1 MSSFLTSQKQEL
13 LEASVSNRI
22 YNIPVRIIWYT
33 LISLLLTNLLLLLGS
48 LGTRKW
54 VKQGKEENSWQG
66 SLLHVTKG
74 PEEWEN
80 ETYEQLA
87 DDYCDMKGED
97 NEALCRLFQNLHDA
111 GATYVSFGVMTVIC
125 TIGWIL
131 KIVFLL
137 LEKKCCKNLVGYV
150 LSGICGVF
158 HLIGLVVWS
167 AVSESKYNVDCDKV
181 VEKGEIGELCNT
193 DGPAL
198 ALTVMLM
205 YVGITPVFVFV
216 YMKRYHGASSTLT
229 NNKQSEMAGMPS
241 SFPKSLPRI
250 SYDNQ
255 I

>member
-1 MSSFLTSQKQEL
+1 MFSFFTSQKQEL

-22 YNIPVRIIWYT
+22 YNIPLRIIWYV
-33 LISLLLTNLLLLLGS
+33 LLSLLLTNLLLLLGS

-54 VKQGKEENSWQG
+54 LKQGKEENAWQG
-66 SLLHVTKG
+66 SLLHVTEG
-74 PEEWEN
+74 PNDWEN
-80 ETYEQLA
+80 ETYDQLA
-87 DDYCDMKGED
+87 DDYCDMHGED
-97 NEALCRLFQNLHDA
+97 NEALCILFKNLHDA
-111 GATYVSFGVMTVIC
+111 GATYVSFGVMNVIC

-137 LEKKCCKNLVGYV
+137 LEKKCCNNLIGYI
-150 LSGICGVF
+150 LSGICGLF
-158 HLIGLVVWS
+158 QLIGLVVWS
-167 AVSESKYNVDCDKV
+167 AVSESKYNADCDKV
-181 VEKGEIGELCNT
+181 VEKGETGELCNT

-205 YVGITPVFVFV
+205 YVVITPAFVYV
-216 YMKRYHGASSTLT
+216 YMKRYDGGSSTLT
-229 NNKQSEMAGMPS
+229 NVKQAEMAGMPS